1 MGAEK
6 IYLPSLN
13 CGHTATCPPM
23 KQYLNRRA
31 EENIQGG
38 NKHRHQVY
46 SIGKTLSFVRS
57 DVHWFRDFADWNSR
71 SFFFR
76 SSHTGTGYSGT
87 ENNNNTFKHQDCEAR
102 QESCL
107 INPYEKPGILPGFFF
122 AIASCSLAV
131 LMSTIP
137 FLGLATAICIQSVN
151 PPQWHYLI

>member
-1 MGAEK
+1 MIFCRRRVINWMGAEK

-71 SFFFR
+71 SFFLR
-76 SSHTGTGYSGT
+76 SSHIGTGCSGT

-107 INPYEKPGILPGFFF
+107 TNPYEKPRHPAGVFSLSLRQAHQLCGWALSHFYGWLP
-122 AIASCSLAV
+122 
-131 LMSTIP
+131 
-137 FLGLATAICIQSVN
+137 
-151 PPQWHYLI
+151 